1 MIKAGW
7 ILSVVFILAL
17 ARGGWAADADKLFVE
32 LMKLPAPERMKK
44 LVEGARKEGSLVF
57 YSPDREDLTNLR
69 IKYFTDMYP
78 GVVQK
83 FVTPRVRN
91 DIMID
96 RLLTEARAGKHQ
108 ADVVWLQ
115 FHLVSSL
122 QKEKRLAKYVA
133 VEDAALPDGLKVDGQ
148 WRSLGNRLFHI
159 MYNTK
164 LLSEKDAP
172 KTWEDL
178 LDPKWK
184 GKLMLDD
191 ASYNWFVGMLDY
203 MGQEKG
209 LVYMKKLAQNGLK
222 IQQRR
227 SNVENLVAAGEVP
240 IMVANS
246 GTSAA
251 GRIAK
256 GEPLAFVKD
265 PKPPFAY
272 GEGLSIMRNAPHPHA
287 AALFIEAV
295 LSERWQREAA
305 QGLQIRPARPGIP
318 DPLLGADVKPHF
330 VHPSKWPAERF
341 TWAQREYVRILV
353 RKDF

>member
-164 LLSEKDAP
+164 LLSEKEAP
-172 KTWEDL
+172 QTWEDL
-178 LDPKWK
+178 LDPRFDGHILMTDPSLIIPWLTTY
-184 GKLMLDD
+184 KLWQD
-191 ASYNWFVGMLDY
+191 
-203 MGQEKG
+203 
-209 LVYMKKLAQNGLK
+209 KLAPGFLTKLAAQHPTFVSSSNPGA
-222 IQQRR
+222 QQI
-227 SNVENLVAAGEVP
+227 AAGEKWINVP
-240 IMVANS
+240 SSPRALVAVL
-246 GTSAA
+246 AA
-251 GRIAK
+251 GAPI
-256 GEPLAFVKD
+256 GYVV
-265 PKPPFAY
+265 PKPTTIQESTQAISTAAKHPNAARLFMDY
-272 GEGLSIMRNAPHPHA
+272 TLSPEGQQQLNKVTAISVLPNIPGTL
-287 AALFIEAV
+287 ALPEVYFLPDAV
-295 LSERWQREAA
+295 
-305 QGLQIRPARPGIP
+305 G
-318 DPLLGADVKPHF
+318 
-330 VHPSKWPAERF
+330 
-341 TWAQREYVRILV
+341 AQRQKTQLLAPFGR
-353 RKDF
+353 